1 MAPRKKVL
9 TPPNGYILNCKPS
22 RDTETDWTMA
32 DAMAGGSMAAGPTL
46 PPSKDLRE
54 PSWWKIRD
62 QDGTGA
68 CVGFAAADSVLRW
81 HYVKAQKIPA
91 NALTSPRFI
100 WMADK
105 ETDDY
110 TTYPTTFLETDGTM
124 VKQALQ
130 VARKFGC
137 VLEKDLPMTGP
148 LSFLSLGAF
157 YSRAAQLRIA
167 SYYNLIPG
175 QAPDLKIW
183 KAWIAFQGPI
193 LTRLEVD
200 RTWDNASAT
209 QGHLR
214 TYLPNT
220 ARGGHAVALVGYT
233 ADYFIVRNSWGTVWG
248 DQGFGYAHNDY
259 AKKAFTEAYGAI
271 L

>member
-1 MAPRKKVL
+1 
-9 TPPNGYILNCKPS
+9 
-22 RDTETDWTMA
+22 
-32 DAMAGGSMAAGPTL
+32 MAALPTL
-46 PPSKDLRE
+46 PASKDLRA
-54 PSWWKIRD
+54 PWWKIRN
-62 QDGTGA
+62 QENTGA

-81 HYVKAQKIPA
+81 HYVKAQKIA
-91 NALTSPRFI
+91 ADALTSPRFI

-105 ETDDY
+105 ETDTY
-110 TTYPTTFLETDGTM
+110 TAYPTTFLEQDGTE

-137 VLEKDLPMTGP
+137 VLEKDLPMTGS
-148 LSFLSLGAF
+148 LSFLSLPAF

-167 SYYNLIPG
+167 SYYNLTR
-175 QAPDLKIW
+175 DLKIW

-193 LTRLEVD
+193 LTRLDVD
-200 RTWDNASAT
+200 RTWDNATAT

-220 ARGGHAVALVGYT
+220 VRGGHAVALVGYT

-248 DQGFGYAHNDY
+248 DKGVGYAHNDY
-259 AKKAFTEAYGAI
+259 AKKAFTEAYGVVM
-271 L
+271 